1 MLESLM
7 KSTVMLSPGWLALKD
22 WASALRARSEGPVP
36 PLVVSAQMVRFAVA
50 AAEELPLAAE
60 VALLELEELLE
71 LVELLELLLHAAAPV
86 ATAAASA
93 TAASARLLLRIGCL
107 LDGGYGRKRFRKF
120 SNTFD
125 VSPS

>member
-60 VALLELEELLE
+60 VALLEPLE
-71 LVELLELLLHAAAPV
+71 LVGLLELLLHAAAPV

-93 TAASARLLLRIGCL
+93 TAASARLLLRIV
-107 LDGGYGRKRFRKF
+107 
-120 SNTFD
+120 
-125 VSPS
+125 VS